1 MTQQDMFREDREPDL
16 TSYDIILVNTSAGK
30 DSQVML
36 DVVVNLA
43 TAQGVRERLVAVHCD
58 LGRVEW
64 QGTAALA
71 KRQADHYGIRFEI
84 VKRNKGD
91 LLTHIEERGMFPSN
105 TARYCTSDH
114 KRAQACRVMTNLV
127 SCLPTYKQR
136 KARVLNCMGL
146 RADESPTR
154 AKLEAFTEDDQTYS
168 NKTVRQ
174 VDTWLPI
181 HGWTTAQVWA
191 RIRQTDVPYHY
202 AYGLG
207 MPRLSCVFCIFAP
220 RPALLIAGEHNP
232 ELLAEYVGVE
242 QRINHTLRK
251 DQSLIEIQSALASGE
266 RGQAK
271 AITWMNCA

>member
-114 KRAQACRVMTNLV
+114 KRAQACRVL
-127 SCLPTYKQR
+127 
-136 KARVLNCMGL
+136 
-146 RADESPTR
+146 ADI
-154 AKLEAFTEDDQTYS
+154 Q
-168 NKTVRQ
+168 
-174 VDTWLPI
+174 
-181 HGWTTAQVWA
+181 TAQGA
-191 RIRQTDVPYHY
+191 GSELHGSEGRRIADTGEAGSVYRRRPDV
-202 AYGLG
+202 
-207 MPRLSCVFCIFAP
+207 
-220 RPALLIAGEHNP
+220 
-232 ELLAEYVGVE
+232 
-242 QRINHTLRK
+242 
-251 DQSLIEIQSALASGE
+251 
-266 RGQAK
+266 
-271 AITWMNCA
+271 